1 MADRLK
7 QGKLSSWQDQ
17 AAKYEIGLLSSN
29 IHTLHSVLYNVLTDI
44 KTQANEVDEHAK
56 ATLVIAQ
63 KAQNN
68 IFIQRSNIADISNA
82 IDELAQVSQEV
93 AEGAN
98 NTTSTTQ
105 IMTQG
110 ITDSYEKMQDT
121 LQAIRLLSDN
131 VEEANDV
138 VGHLS
143 QRSESIGSI
152 ISTIDSIAEQTNLL
166 ALNAAI
172 EAARAGDQGR
182 GFAVVADEVRTLA
195 QRTQTATS
203 EINQL
208 VGELQSG
215 SQQASIVMRS
225 SSDKA
230 KGTVDNACQVSES
243 LQQVTQQIMT
253 INQLNEHIANAADQQ
268 SLTIVSLGKNVI
280 DISSMGSEILLG
292 AEETVTQTQELGV
305 ISNKLDSLIE
315 IE

>member
-1 MADRLK
+1 MNKNFLWFAEAD
-7 QGKLSSWQDQ
+7 
-17 AAKYEIGLLSSN
+17 
-29 IHTLHSVLYNVLTDI
+29 
-44 KTQANEVDEHAK
+44 
-56 ATLVIAQ
+56 
-63 KAQNN
+63 
-68 IFIQRSNIADISNA
+68 
-82 IDELAQVSQEV
+82 
-93 AEGAN
+93 
-98 NTTSTTQ
+98 
-105 IMTQG
+105 
-110 ITDSYEKMQDT
+110 
-121 LQAIRLLSDN
+121 

-195 QRTQTATS
+195 QRTQAATS

-230 KGTVDNACQVSES
+230 KGTVDNASQASES

-268 SLTIVSLGKNVI
+268 SLTIVSLGKNVT
-280 DISSMGSEILLG
+280 DISSMSSEILLG